1 MAPLVA
7 SEQLRM
13 IYAHSTAGTL
23 IATLFALFLA
33 SYLRAYVPIHELLIW
48 VGLKLGIALPR
59 VLLAS
64 VYRASGRP
72 GAPAWQRWTIGLLA
86 IDGACW
92 GVAGVWLMGGRSE
105 IVAVV
110 AASLSCVASVATFG
124 LQVRLAA
131 TAAYVVPMIGPTA
144 LALLARGD
152 EFGLFAG
159 VGLLLFLALM
169 LSTARQSQRRLAE
182 VFTLRFLT
190 DRIAAERANALAL
203 AKRESAVKSQF
214 LATMSHE
221 FRTPLHGILGLT
233 RLIRTEQPEPGL
245 QHQLGL
251 IEHSGEHLLSLIN
264 DLLDVSRIEAGR
276 VEIRPVR
283 FELGAELA
291 ELADM
296 YLMRCEQRGLEFR
309 TQVDMQLPCWVRGDA
324 MRLRQVLHNLLG
336 NAVKFTER
344 GSVELR
350 VRRCDDGRTEFRVT
364 DTGSGIAAADLP
376 HLFEAFWRARESP
389 GTGLGLNIAR
399 EISRAMGGDIQ
410 CSSELGRGSQFEL
423 LLPLPEQP
431 LPDAP
436 AAADDAKPV
445 GHGAIAGARVLLA
458 EDDDVSTLIIE
469 AMLAPHGCA
478 VTRVSN
484 GADAV
489 TQAMTE
495 SARPDVVLMDCL
507 MPGMDGLEAA
517 RRIRAFETSQG
528 LARVPIV
535 ALTANTTRE
544 DRMRCEQ
551 AGMDRFVGKP
561 FTELELLDAMSACFA
576 AEVPLP

>member
-1 MAPLVA
+1 V
-7 SEQLRM
+7 
-13 IYAHSTAGTL
+13 
-23 IATLFALFLA
+23 LA
-33 SYLRAYVPIHELLIW
+33 Y
-48 VGLKLGIALPR
+48 
-59 VLLAS
+59 

-72 GAPAWQRWTIGLLA
+72 SEPAWQRWTIGLLA
-86 IDGACW
+86 ADGACW
-92 GVAGVWLMGGRSE
+92 GVAGVWLMGGRTE

-144 LALLARGD
+144 LALIARRD

-159 VGLLLFLALM
+159 SGLLLFLALM
-169 LSTARQSQRRLAE
+169 LSTAGQSQRRLAE

-190 DRIAAERANALAL
+190 DRIAAERAQALAL

-233 RLIRTEQPEPGL
+233 RLIRTEQVEPGL
-245 QHQLGL
+245 QHRLGL

-276 VEIRPVR
+276 VEIRPMR
-283 FELGAELA
+283 FELGAELD

-296 YLMRCEQRGLEFR
+296 YLMRCKQRGLEFSTR
-309 TQVDMQLPCWVRGDA
+309 IDMPLPCWVRGDS

-336 NAVKFTER
+336 NALKFTER
-344 GSVELR
+344 GSVELY
-350 VRRCDDGRTEFRVT
+350 VARRSDGRTEFRVT
-364 DTGSGIAAADLP
+364 DTGAGIAAADLP

-410 CSSELGRGSQFEL
+410 CESELGRGSQFVL
-423 LLPLPEQP
+423 LLPLPDQP

-436 AAADDAKPV
+436 AAADDTKPAHHSAV
-445 GHGAIAGARVLLA
+445 AQARVLLA
-458 EDDDVSTLIIE
+458 EDDDVSALIIE
-469 AMLAPHGCA
+469 AMLGRHGCA
-478 VTRVSN
+478 VTRVTN

-489 TQAMTE
+489 QHALADV
-495 SARPDVVLMDCL
+495 ARPDVVLMDCQ

-517 RRIRAFETSQG
+517 RRIRGLEMSQR

-535 ALTANTTRE
+535 ALTANTTSD
-544 DRMRCEQ
+544 DRLRCEQ
-551 AGMDRFVGKP
+551 AGMDQFVGKP
-561 FTELELLDAMSACFA
+561 FTEVELLDVLGACLA
-576 AEVPLP
+576 PMVPLAP